1 MEKSFVKH
9 RIKNIFPINKIVT
22 IHYFEFDPD
31 FVSKS
36 DVHDFWELV
45 YVDKGVLIAQSGEDT
60 ITLSQG
66 ECFFHP
72 PGEVHSHHAN
82 GRVAP
87 NIFIISFVC
96 SGEDMK
102 AFASRKFTVPGN
114 LRPIISGIISEGKN
128 TFNLPF
134 NDPDLK
140 KLSLL
145 PEEITGG
152 QQMVRIY
159 LEQFLIMMLRHQQ
172 TESSE
177 SKTATRI
184 TAPGHLAETI
194 AAQLDSMVYSKTN
207 IDEFC
212 SEMRYS
218 KSYLSK
224 IFRKN
229 FGCTMV
235 DYITDIKVKE
245 AKKLIRESHYNFCQ
259 VSDLL
264 KFSSPFYFS
273 RVFKKITGMSPSEYK
288 KSVKID

>member
-1 MEKSFVKH
+1 MEKSYVKY
-9 RIKNIFPINKIVT
+9 RIKNIFPISKIVT
-22 IHYFEFDPD
+22 IHYFEFDPN
-31 FVSKS
+31 FGSKS
-36 DVHDFWELV
+36 DKHDFWELV
-45 YVDKGVLIAQSGEDT
+45 YVDKGVLLAQSGENT

-114 LRPIISGIISEGKN
+114 LRPVISGIISEGKS

-140 KLSLL
+140 RLSLL

-172 TESSE
+172 TEGE
-177 SKTATRI
+177 KIKTNTR
-184 TAPGHLAETI
+184 TVVPEHLAETI
-194 AAQLDSMVYSKTN
+194 AAQLDTMVYSKVN
-207 IDEFC
+207 IEDFC
-212 SEMRYS
+212 NEMRYS
-218 KSYLSK
+218 KTYLSK
-224 IFRKN
+224 IFLKSY
-229 FGCTMV
+229 GCTMI
-235 DYITDIKVKE
+235 DYVTQLKIDE
-245 AKKLIRESHYNFCQ
+245 AKKLIREHRYNFSQ
-259 VSDLL
+259 ISDLL
-264 KFSSPFYFS
+264 MYSNSFYFS
-273 RVFKKITGMSPSEYK
+273 RVFKKLTGMSPSEYK

>member
-1 MEKSFVKH
+1 MKNNYVMH
-9 RIKNIFPINKIVT
+9 AIKNIFPINKIAT

-31 FVSKS
+31 FGSKS
-36 DVHDFWELV
+36 DVHNFWELV
-45 YVDKGVLIAQSGEDT
+45 YVDKGVLLAQSGEDT

-96 SGEDMK
+96 SAEEMNV
-102 AFASRKFTVPGN
+102 FASRKFTVPGN
-114 LRPIISGIISEGKN
+114 LRPVISGIISEGKN
-128 TFNLPF
+128 TFDLPF

-140 KLSLL
+140 KLCLL
-145 PEEITGG
+145 PGEITGG

-172 TESSE
+172 AGISQI
-177 SKTATRI
+177 KTSTRI
-184 TAPGHLAETI
+184 AVPEHLAETV
-194 AAQLDSMVYSKTN
+194 AAKLDTMVYSKIN

-212 SEMRYS
+212 REMRYS

-224 IFRKN
+224 IFLKSY
-229 FGCTMV
+229 GLTMV
-235 DYITDIKVKE
+235 DYITDLKIKE
-245 AKKLIRESHYNFCQ
+245 AKKLIRENRYNFSQ
-259 VSDLL
+259 ISDLL
-264 KFSSPFYFS
+264 SFSTPFYFS
-273 RVFKKITGMSPSEYK
+273 RVFKRIKGVAPSEYRK
-288 KSVKID
+288 RVK